1 MRVIRPTTAAAAVA
15 SLLLHCSPPHPRAP
29 PPRLTFDA
37 DEIRIVCVSDTHGFE
52 GQLPP
57 VPPGDLLIHCGDF
70 APDGGSTVRL
80 RAVEAF
86 DQWLAAQPHKVKLVI
101 RGNHDPRSATF
112 PASGATYICKPTS
125 VRVGSLVVHSVPFTR
140 GRLRQ
145 PIPPCDVLATHSP
158 PKGVLD
164 LCYSG
169 GHGNPNPNPNPNPN
183 LSLTRT

>member
-1 MRVIRPTTAAAAVA
+1 MRLRRSTAAAA
-15 SLLLHCSPPHPRAP
+15 LLLHCSPPHPRAP

-70 APDGGSTVRL
+70 APDGGSSVRL

-112 PASGATYICKPTS
+112 PVSGVTACGNAGYIA
-125 VRVGSLVVHSVPFTR
+125 
-140 GRLRQ
+140 LRE
-145 PIPPCDVLATHSP
+145 PKRPPPAPWPGPHRCAHVKLP
-158 PKGVLD
+158 
-164 LCYSG
+164 
-169 GHGNPNPNPNPNPN
+169 
-183 LSLTRT
+183 

>member
-1 MRVIRPTTAAAAVA
+1 MMRLRRSTAAAA
-15 SLLLHCSPPHPRAP
+15 LLLHCSPQHRRAP
-29 PPRLTFDA
+29 PPRLAVDV

-112 PASGATYICKPTS
+112 PVSGATACGK
-125 VRVGSLVVHSVPFTR
+125 R
-140 GRLRQ
+140 
-145 PIPPCDVLATHSP
+145 PPCASDGPPRAPPAPECSAGAIPCICFCLGPLRVLGPVATAP
-158 PKGVLD
+158 RR
-164 LCYSG
+164 
-169 GHGNPNPNPNPNPN
+169 
-183 LSLTRT
+183 LTLHTQAPRTSASRRR

>member
-101 RGNHDPRSATF
+101 RGNHDPTECDLPCLGCHVHLQADVGAGGLAGRAFGAVHPVAACASPSRRAT
-112 PASGATYICKPTS
+112 C
-125 VRVGSLVVHSVPFTR
+125 
-140 GRLRQ
+140 
-145 PIPPCDVLATHSP
+145 
-158 PKGVLD
+158 
-164 LCYSG
+164 
-169 GHGNPNPNPNPNPN
+169 
-183 LSLTRT
+183 